1 MNAATN
7 TQASA
12 QDLEQE
18 RRRIAHRLEEVAKLS
33 ESNVPPGAFYGE
45 MLKRLLESLAAPA
58 GAIWARTAQGNLQM
72 QCQINVKD
80 IGLDQNEDAR
90 KTHEEL
96 LRQAIM
102 SPRAFHLPPRSAI
115 GVREEGKPAAG
126 NPTDYLLL
134 VAPIL
139 VNQQPAGLI
148 EVWQAANRPPQ
159 AINGYMQ
166 YMTLMAELA
175 SRYQRNQL
183 MGQLAGQQQVWTQL
197 EAFARQV
204 HNSLHPTEVAYVVAN
219 EGRRLVECDRV
230 TVALRHYGA
239 KARIEAVSGADVV
252 ERRSNLVRLMR
263 TLCERVLT
271 WGEKLI
277 FSGTRDDSLP
287 PKVLAA
293 LDAYLAESNSKLL
306 VVQPLR
312 DERETSK
319 RPPRSALLMEC
330 FEPPAEPQQ
339 LIARLDVV
347 ARHATPALYNA
358 VEHRRIP
365 GRMLWMPLAK
375 VQEGIGGKA
384 KAISAVAVALLSLL
398 GAAFYFVPYELK
410 METNGK
416 LVPWARRVVYPP
428 TTGKIEEFKVE
439 PGDVVVPD
447 RQLANMYSLELEQK
461 LSAMFVALTDANNES
476 QLAENSSRRLN
487 LKPDEKINYR
497 EKADMQK
504 KLVDLKRKEFDE
516 FLLRNFA
523 SPDRPKWGE
532 FELRAPQFTTEE
544 KLRVSRQEWT
554 VLNGNFKDEWLN
566 RTARPSEALL
576 RLGAKD
582 GPWEIEFRIPQKH
595 ISQVLRAYE
604 RNGGQALDI
613 DFLLRSDPTRNYR
626 GKLYR
631 DKIASEAVPNR
642 DEKDESEPEVIA
654 FASIDDPAI
663 DPAYR
668 LSRESLTSGTE
679 VHAKIRCGKQRLGY
693 ALFYGVWEFIYEK
706 VVFFF

>member
-1 MNAATN
+1 VNAATN